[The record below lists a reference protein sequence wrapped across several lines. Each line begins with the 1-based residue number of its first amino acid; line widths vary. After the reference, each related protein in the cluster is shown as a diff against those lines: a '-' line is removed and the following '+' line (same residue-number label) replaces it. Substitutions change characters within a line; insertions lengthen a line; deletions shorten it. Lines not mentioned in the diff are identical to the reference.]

1 MGMDKVVFADDRW
14 GSDQCARLTRSD
26 VTGSHVIFPL
36 LYFPVHFLYRIF
48 PHFSPVFSCT
58 FFLVISRT
66 FFSYLFPYSSPYF
79 FSCTFF
85 RHYFPVLFPVF
96 FSVRFSRVFFW
107 GGGEFFPY
115 LFFRNL
121 ISYFF
126 SYFLPVL
133 FFPVLF
139 QKSRRLKFNVLKYQW
154 VFSTN

>member
-1 MGMDKVVFADDRW
+1 M
-14 GSDQCARLTRSD
+14 
-26 VTGSHVIFPL
+26 IFPL

-48 PHFSPVFSCT
+48 PHFPPVFSCT

-107 GGGEFFPY
+107 GGGGIFSVFIFPQ
-115 LFFRNL
+115 FDF
-121 ISYFF
+121 
-126 SYFLPVL
+126 VL
-133 FFPVLF
+133 FFVFFTCTFFFRTLSKVATFEIQRFEISVSFFYELALLLVICPLPAILF
-139 QKSRRLKFNVLKYQW
+139 
-154 VFSTN
+154 